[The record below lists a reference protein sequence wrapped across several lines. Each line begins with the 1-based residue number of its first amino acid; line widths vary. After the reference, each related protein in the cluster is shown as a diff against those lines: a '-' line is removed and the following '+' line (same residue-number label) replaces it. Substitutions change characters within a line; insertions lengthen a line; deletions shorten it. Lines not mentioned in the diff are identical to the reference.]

1 VSDHPWE
8 SWVAAARE
16 INEIRDALVDA
27 LGGPDAVPPGAMP
40 LDMIAALS
48 QLTRFYSN
56 GWRESRAKLQQ
67 AKRTLRAHGID
78 AHTAAP
84 GKSTQVTPAPPG
96 AINGT

>member
-27 LGGPDAVPPGAMP
+27 LGGPDAVPPSATP

-48 QLTRFYSN
+48 QLNRFYSN
-56 GWRESRAKLQQ
+56 GWRESRAKLQ
-67 AKRTLRAHGID
+67 
-78 AHTAAP
+78 
-84 GKSTQVTPAPPG
+84 VTPAPLG